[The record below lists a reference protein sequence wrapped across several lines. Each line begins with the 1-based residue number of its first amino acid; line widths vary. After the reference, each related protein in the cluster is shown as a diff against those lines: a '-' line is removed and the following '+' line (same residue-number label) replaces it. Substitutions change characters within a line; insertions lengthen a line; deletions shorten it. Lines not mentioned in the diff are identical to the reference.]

1 MQATEEGYM
10 GKVAKCQV
18 LQIGTNFETKLHPQ
32 EKQSQ
37 ASLAVRK
44 WTESMSKK
52 SARKTEKG
60 LREVQEKRLEKR
72 KGTERSPRQ
81 IELCDILQLCAGG
94 EAGGHHTEVS
104 FPEQQKIDLNFL
116 NN

>member
-1 MQATEEGYM
+1 MQATEEGYR
-10 GKVAKCQV
+10 GAK
-18 LQIGTNFETKLHPQ
+18 LQNVKFFHGTNFVTKLHPQ
-32 EKQSQ
+32 K
-37 ASLAVRK
+37 
-44 WTESMSKK
+44 SKAK
-52 SARKTEKG
+52 PACEIPEAEKG
-60 LREVQEKRLEKR
+60 LREVQEKPSENR
-72 KGTERSPRQ
+72 KGTERSPRK